1 MLPKLNQR
9 RSCWALA
16 ICSAIAL
23 LGDAQ
28 STAHAAAPRVLP
40 ADKQPADARLGD
52 LRHLNSYFPFVPPK
66 TPEAWAKRS
75 ELVRRRVMVATGM
88 WPIPTKTPVKA
99 VIHGRVER
107 GDYTVEKVYLES
119 FPGFYVTGSL
129 YRPKGKQGKLP
140 AVLCPHGHWGGGR
153 FHDHGAAKVAQ
164 EIKSGAEKY
173 PVGGRHPLQARCVQL
188 ARMGCI
194 VFHYD
199 MIGYADSVQLS
210 YQLAHRFAKQRDGL
224 SQPNRWGLFSAQAE
238 LRQQSIFGLQ
248 TLNSVRALDWIS
260 SLPDVDPK
268 RIAVTGASGGGTQT
282 FILSAIDPRLAVS
295 FPAVMVSTAMQGG
308 CTCENCSFLRID
320 TGNIELAGLFAP
332 RPLAL
337 SAANDWTKYLETKGL
352 PELKQL
358 YKMLGVP
365 KLVDGRH
372 FDFGHN
378 YNYVSRAMMYGWL
391 NRHLN
396 LGHKEPIIERDFT
409 PLSVEEMS
417 VWNKKHPK
425 PTGGEAYEVS
435 LTKRMDAAS
444 KKQIAGLTPS
454 DSASLAKYR
463 QVIGGAVDIMVGRGL
478 PPAGAIGQKKLTEVD
493 RGSYLEYTF
502 LVNNKQ
508 HGEQLPVVFLF
519 PKKWNREV
527 VIWIHED
534 GKNGLFNKDG
544 SPKPEVNK
552 LLEGGMTVV
561 AADLLYQG
569 EFLTGGKPL
578 DHMRRVGN
586 PREYAG
592 YTLGYNHS
600 LFAQRT
606 HDILTL
612 ISHVKHHKDKSDKLH
627 LIGLGAAG
635 AWVAAARA
643 QAGGAVDRAAID
655 ITGVDFS
662 KMTDVRDVNLLPG
675 AIKYGG
681 LPAMLSLGAP
691 HETWIASPEPR
702 GPKLTRA
709 AYQASGKADALT
721 AHAGPKETRA
731 AIAVEW
737 LLK

>member
-1 MLPKLNQR
+1 MPTSFIQY
-9 RSCWALA
+9 RSLA
-16 ICSAIAL
+16 T
-23 LGDAQ
+23 LGLCITLSCLGVIQ
-28 STAHAAAPRVLP
+28 ETACAAAPRVLP
-40 ADKQPADARLGD
+40 ADKQPADARLGE
-52 LRHLNSYFPFVPPK
+52 LRHLNSYFPFAPPK
-66 TPEAWAKRS
+66 TPAAWAVRS
-75 ELVRRRVMVATGM
+75 EQVRRRVMVATGL
-88 WPIPTKTPVKA
+88 WPMPEKTPLKA
-99 VIHGRVER
+99 VVHGRVER
-107 GDYTVEKVYLES
+107 GDYTVERVYLES

-129 YRPKGKQGKLP
+129 YRPKGKKGKLP

-210 YQLAHRFAKQRDGL
+210 FQLAHRFAKQRDGL
-224 SQPNRWGLFSAQAE
+224 SQPSRWGLFSAQAE

-248 TLNSVRALDWIS
+248 TLNSLRALDWIS
-260 SLPDVDPK
+260 SLSDVDPK

-308 CTCENCSFLRID
+308 CTCENCSYLRID

-337 SAANDWTKYLETKGL
+337 SAANDWTKELETKGL

-365 KLVDGRH
+365 KRVDGRH

-391 NRHLN
+391 NRHLK

-409 PLSVEEMS
+409 PLSTEEMS
-417 VWNKKHPK
+417 VWNKQHPK
-425 PTGGEAYEVS
+425 PTGGEAFEVS
-435 LTKRMDAAS
+435 LTKRMNAAS
-444 KKQIAGLTPS
+444 NKQIAALTPS

-463 QVIGGAVDIMVGRGL
+463 KIIGGAVDIMVGRGL
-478 PPAGAIGQKKLTEVD
+478 PPAGAVEQKKLTEVD
-493 RGSYLEYTF
+493 RGKYLEYTF
-502 LVNNKQ
+502 LVNNKAR
-508 HGEQLPVVFLF
+508 GEQLPVVFLF
-519 PKKWNREV
+519 PKKWNRQV

-544 SPKPEVNK
+544 SPNAEVTK
-552 LLEGGMTVV
+552 LLDGGMTVV
-561 AADLLYQG
+561 APDLLYQG

-578 DHMRRVGN
+578 DRMRRVDN

-592 YTLGYNHS
+592 YTLG
-600 LFAQRT
+600 
-606 HDILTL
+606 
-612 ISHVKHHKDKSDKLH
+612 
-627 LIGLGAAG
+627 
-635 AWVAAARA
+635 
-643 QAGGAVDRAAID
+643 
-655 ITGVDFS
+655 
-662 KMTDVRDVNLLPG
+662 
-675 AIKYGG
+675 
-681 LPAMLSLGAP
+681 
-691 HETWIASPEPR
+691 
-702 GPKLTRA
+702 
-709 AYQASGKADALT
+709 
-721 AHAGPKETRA
+721 
-731 AIAVEW
+731 
-737 LLK
+737 